1 MLCRVCEI
9 EKSNDDF
16 VSDKNKK
23 SGKVRLCKEC
33 KRKLDKISY
42 DKRKVSINLKKK
54 QKISN
59 FRTQY
64 NGLKIGKKCV
74 KCNESR
80 FYLLDFH
87 HNNNDKEFNIGTEAW
102 RTLNINKI
110 KKEVEKCIILCSNC
124 HREFHFLEKEQNLKI
139 EDYIV
144 S

>member
-9 EKSNDDF
+9 EKSIDDF

-23 SGKVRLCKEC
+23 NGKVRLCKEC

-42 DKRKVSINLKKK
+42 DKRRDNINLKKK
-54 QKISN
+54 QKISD

-64 NGLKIGKKCV
+64 NDLKIGKKCI
-74 KCNESR
+74 KCSESR

-87 HNNNDKEFNIGTEAW
+87 HKSSDKEFNIGTEAW
-102 RTLNINKI
+102 RTLNIDKI
-110 KKEVEKCIILCSNC
+110 KKEVEKCVILCSNC
-124 HREFHFLEKEQNLKI
+124 HREFHFLEKEHNIKI